1 MAELGIPGL
10 LQSGLRL
17 HRRVAR
23 ACGRL
28 AAAARSLAAP
38 GIRRAGPPRR
48 ARSAYA
54 GRLVLALASLFDLGS
69 AQAQILS
76 SRIWPAREYTRLTL
90 ESKEALQYTIFTVK
104 EPDR

>member
-10 LQSGLRL
+10 LQPGLRV

-23 ACGRL
+23 AGGRL
-28 AAAARSLAAP
+28 AAAARCVVAP
-38 GIRRAGPPRR
+38 GIRRTGPPRR

-54 GRLVLALASLFDLGS
+54 GRLLLALASLLVLGS

-90 ESKEALQYTIFTVK
+90 ESKEALQYT
-104 EPDR
+104 